1 MESSPPKKKPETA
14 RAPNW
19 LRVGRWVG
27 AKFISSCKQFDSS
40 EKKKTKSKVSGVRA
54 HAPDDGPSQKWRPNS
69 TFPPISPENH
79 PRSYQRWEFE
89 RSGAP
94 AKSVLVVISREESC
108 LKLQYFGKL
117 VIIGLIGGGMR
128 GRRLQPRRS
137 AKLLDNLVKSV
148 AFWLVAMTVVK
159 LCDAV

>member
-1 MESSPPKKKPETA
+1 MESSPPKKNLKLHVHPTGFALAGELA
-14 RAPNW
+14 QNLFRAASNSTP
-19 LRVGRWVG
+19 
-27 AKFISSCKQFDSS
+27 A
-40 EKKKTKSKVSGVRA
+40 KKKTKSKVSGVRA

>member
-1 MESSPPKKKPETA
+1 MHPTGFALAGELA
-14 RAPNW
+14 QNLFRAASNSTP
-19 LRVGRWVG
+19 
-27 AKFISSCKQFDSS
+27 A
-40 EKKKTKSKVSGVRA
+40 KKKTKSKVSGVRA